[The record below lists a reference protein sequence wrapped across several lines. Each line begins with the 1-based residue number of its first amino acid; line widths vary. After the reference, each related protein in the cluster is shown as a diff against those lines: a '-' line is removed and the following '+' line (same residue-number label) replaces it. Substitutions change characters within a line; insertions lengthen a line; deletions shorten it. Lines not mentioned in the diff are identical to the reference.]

1 MSPERKAEICSAVCT
16 VYVDGN
22 RGGWVDAR
30 RRYEISALHPFKRQ
44 LADASNVAG
53 RLRHRLKIPRTQIN
67 HNRVYTYQRLR
78 YSISIS

>member
-1 MSPERKAEICSAVCT
+1 MSPKGKAEICSAVCT

-22 RGGWVDAR
+22 SGGWVDAR

-67 HNRVYTYQRLR
+67 HNRLFAYQRPRLT
-78 YSISIS
+78 ISI